1 MRTGP
6 GRPALPTGTVTF
18 LRTDIEGSMRLVRQL
33 GERYDALQSAHHALI
48 RSAYEPYGGVEVGTE
63 GDAFSSCSRARARAV
78 RSAAAI
84 SAPWLDTTGRTASLR
99 ASGSASIPGRRAWR
113 ATTTAAST

>member
-1 MRTGP
+1 MRTGQ

-48 RSAYEPYGGVEVGTE
+48 RSAVRALRRGRGRHGG
-63 GDAFSSCSRARARAV
+63 
-78 RSAAAI
+78 
-84 SAPWLDTTGRTASLR
+84 
-99 ASGSASIPGRRAWR
+99 
-113 ATTTAAST
+113 